1 MLDRK
6 PFDTLSRSL
15 LALRAAGEHGPQSLS
30 AMRSAGNA
38 ALIVL
43 IEREMGR
50 MTEEVASTDPVTEA
64 MGRAQ
69 EKAHEEEE

>member
-1 MLDRK
+1 MSDATAYT
-6 PFDTLSRSL
+6 TLSRSL

-50 MTEEVASTDPVTEA
+50 MTEEVATTVPRGDSDDA
-64 MGRAQ
+64 
-69 EKAHEEEE
+69 

>member
-1 MLDRK
+1 MMEMGGRMPDRK

-15 LALRAAGEHGPQSLS
+15 LALRAAGEPGPQSLS

-50 MTEEVASTDPVTEA
+50 MTEEGATTVPRGDSDDA
-64 MGRAQ
+64 
-69 EKAHEEEE
+69 

>member
-1 MLDRK
+1 
-6 PFDTLSRSL
+6 
-15 LALRAAGEHGPQSLS
+15 
-30 AMRSAGNA
+30 MRSAGNA

-43 IEREMGR
+43 IEREMQALRLRFRRTGFLSEEMGR

-69 EKAHEEEE
+69 EKAHEEEQE